1 MDKEETKP
9 LNRIKVVLAE
19 KGKPNKFLSDNLG
32 VAPTTVSKWVTNTCQ
47 PPMETFVKIA
57 KLLDVELAELIRMW
71 YNIRIAYYFYS

>member
-19 KGKPNKFLSDNLG
+19 KGKPNKFLSDNLD

-57 KLLDVELAELIRMW
+57 KLLDVELAELIRM
-71 YNIRIAYYFYS
+71 

>member
-1 MDKEETKP
+1 MDKDATKP

-57 KLLDVELAELIRMW
+57 KLLDVELAELIRM
-71 YNIRIAYYFYS
+71 

>member
-32 VAPTTVSKWVTNTCQ
+32 VAPTTISKWVTNTCQ

-57 KLLDVELAELIRMW
+57 KLLDVELAELIRM
-71 YNIRIAYYFYS
+71 

>member
-1 MDKEETKP
+1 MDKEESKP

-19 KGKPNKFLSDNLG
+19 KGKSNKYLSDNLG

-57 KLLDVELAELIRMW
+57 KLLDVELTELILM
-71 YNIRIAYYFYS
+71 

>member
-1 MDKEETKP
+1 MDNEATKP

-57 KLLDVELAELIRMW
+57 KLLDVELAELIRM
-71 YNIRIAYYFYS
+71 

>member
-19 KGKPNKFLSDNLG
+19 NCKPNKFLSDNLG

-57 KLLDVELAELIRMW
+57 KLLDVELAELIRM
-71 YNIRIAYYFYS
+71 

>member
-57 KLLDVELAELIRMW
+57 KLLDVEFAELIRM
-71 YNIRIAYYFYS
+71 

>member
-1 MDKEETKP
+1 MDKEATKP
-9 LNRIKVVLAE
+9 LNRIKGVLAE

-57 KLLDVELAELIRMW
+57 KLLDVELAELIRM
-71 YNIRIAYYFYS
+71 

>member
-47 PPMETFVKIA
+47 PPIETFVKIA
-57 KLLDVELAELIRMW
+57 KLLDVELAELIRM
-71 YNIRIAYYFYS
+71 

>member
-47 PPMETFVKIA
+47 PPMDTFVKIA
-57 KLLDVELAELIRMW
+57 KLLDVELAELIRM
-71 YNIRIAYYFYS
+71 

>member
-47 PPMETFVKIA
+47 PPMEPFVKIA
-57 KLLDVELAELIRMW
+57 KLLDVELAELIRM
-71 YNIRIAYYFYS
+71 

>member
-9 LNRIKVVLAE
+9 LNRIKGVLAE

-57 KLLDVELAELIRMW
+57 KLLDVELAELIRM
-71 YNIRIAYYFYS
+71 

>member
-1 MDKEETKP
+1 MDKEATKP

-57 KLLDVELAELIRMW
+57 KLLDVEHAELIRM
-71 YNIRIAYYFYS
+71 

>member
-9 LNRIKVVLAE
+9 LNRTKVVLAE

-47 PPMETFVKIA
+47 PPMETFVK
-57 KLLDVELAELIRMW
+57 KV
-71 YNIRIAYYFYS
+71 

>member
-19 KGKPNKFLSDNLG
+19 KGKTNKFLSDNLG

-57 KLLDVELAELIRMW
+57 KLLDVELAELIRM
-71 YNIRIAYYFYS
+71 

>member
-9 LNRIKVVLAE
+9 LNRIKVVLAD

-47 PPMETFVKIA
+47 PHMETSVKIA
-57 KLLDVELAELIRMW
+57 KLLDVELAELIWM
-71 YNIRIAYYFYS
+71 

>member
-9 LNRIKVVLAE
+9 LNRIKVVLAD

-47 PPMETFVKIA
+47 PPMDTSVKIA
-57 KLLDVELAELIRMW
+57 KLLDVELAELIRM
-71 YNIRIAYYFYS
+71 

>member
-9 LNRIKVVLAE
+9 LNRIKVVLAD

-57 KLLDVELAELIRMW
+57 KLLDVELAELIRM
-71 YNIRIAYYFYS
+71 

>member
-19 KGKPNKFLSDNLG
+19 KGRPNKFLSDNLG

-57 KLLDVELAELIRMW
+57 KLLDVELAELIRM
-71 YNIRIAYYFYS
+71 

>member
-32 VAPTTVSKWVTNTCQ
+32 VAPTTVSKGVTNTCQ

-57 KLLDVELAELIRMW
+57 KLLDVELAELIRM
-71 YNIRIAYYFYS
+71 

>member
-19 KGKPNKFLSDNLG
+19 KGKSNKFLSDNLG

-57 KLLDVELAELIRMW
+57 KLLDVELAELIRM
-71 YNIRIAYYFYS
+71 

>member
-1 MDKEETKP
+1 MDREETKP

-57 KLLDVELAELIRMW
+57 KLLDVELAELIRM
-71 YNIRIAYYFYS
+71 

>member
-32 VAPTTVSKWVTNTCQ
+32 VALTTVSKWVTNTCQ

-57 KLLDVELAELIRMW
+57 KLLDVELAELIRM
-71 YNIRIAYYFYS
+71 